1 MDPRVLAGMV
11 ETPGKLSLWAIE
23 VFIAAV
29 EEGSVSAAAKRL
41 SASVS
46 SVSQQLTNL
55 ENALSTILLNR
66 TTRPQQLTSAGAVFL
81 KRAQT
86 ILSEANQAKAELAV
100 YNFSKMTRLR
110 LGVIEDFD
118 ADVTPALMVQL
129 AGALRG
135 CQFLLESASSYA
147 LAEALESRSL
157 DIVVAADSDITSK
170 WMEVHTLMTE
180 PFIAVAPRGRVDRSK
195 PVFEQVEK
203 LPFVRYS
210 SRQMMGRQI
219 EAHLAR
225 QRINLQNRFE
235 FGSYHAILS
244 MVAGGGG
251 WTVTTPLGYM
261 RAQRFH
267 GSLDVMPLPFKAL
280 SRSISLIARKG
291 EMESIAGNVA
301 GLMRPLIRDM
311 LVEPCVTTFP
321 WMKGAFRVND

>member
-1 MDPRVLAGMV
+1 MV

-55 ENALSTILLNR
+55 ENALGAILLDR

-81 KRAQT
+81 KRAQN

-110 LGVIEDFD
+110 LGIIEDFD

-129 AGALRG
+129 AGALKG

-147 LAEALESRSL
+147 LAETLESRSL
-157 DIVVAADSDITSK
+157 DVIVAADLDITSK

-180 PFIAVAPRGRVDRSK
+180 PFIAVAPKGYVDRSK

-225 QRINLQNRFE
+225 QRINLSNRFE

-267 GSLDVMPLPFKAL
+267 GALDVMPLPFKAL

-291 EMESIAGNVA
+291 EMESIAGDIA
-301 GLMRPLIRDM
+301 GLMRPLIREM
-311 LVEPCVTTFP
+311 LVNPSVAQFP
-321 WMKGAFRVND
+321 WMEGAFRVE